1 MGEKLKIS
9 WVYGLTALFLLANL
23 YLVVQKDIYWLFL
36 LPLVLI
42 VLYFYL
48 TAYDKIVLI
57 ITFLT
62 PLAVN
67 ISDLE
72 MGLGVSLPTEP
83 LMFGVLLIFIANLIF
98 QNNYD
103 KRLAAHPISYII
115 YLSLLWILLTTLTSE
130 LPLVSVKFLVS
141 RLWFVVPFYFIAAM
155 LFRRME
161 NINKFFWL
169 YLAGLVIVII
179 YTTIIHSQYGFD
191 EETGHWVM
199 SPFYNDHTA
208 YGAALAMFIPVSLGL
223 VFFPDQKKWLR
234 AVAFIAFLIVVL
246 GIILSFSRAAWL
258 SVIAAGGVF
267 LLVVFRIKLYWVLT
281 VLAVVIGLFFAF
293 QNQII
298 DKLEKN
304 KQDSSAN
311 FAEHI
316 KSMTNISSDAS
327 NLERINRW
335 QAAVRLY
342 NDRPL
347 FGWGPGTY
355 QFVYA
360 PFQRSKE
367 KTIIS
372 TNLGDKGNAHSE
384 YLGAMSEQGTPGL
397 IIVLLIFGSAIFY
410 GIRVYNNGDY
420 KVKVLSMM
428 ATTGLITYIAH
439 AVLNNFL
446 DTDKLSVPFWGFI
459 AVIVAL
465 DVYHTKESNNTTIEK

>member
-1 MGEKLKIS
+1 
-9 WVYGLTALFLLANL
+9 
-23 YLVVQKDIYWLFL
+23 
-36 LPLVLI
+36 
-42 VLYFYL
+42 
-48 TAYDKIVLI
+48 
-57 ITFLT
+57 
-62 PLAVN
+62 
-67 ISDLE
+67 
-72 MGLGVSLPTEP
+72 
-83 LMFGVLLIFIANLIF
+83 
-98 QNNYD
+98 
-103 KRLAAHPISYII
+103 
-115 YLSLLWILLTTLTSE
+115 
-130 LPLVSVKFLVS
+130 
-141 RLWFVVPFYFIAAM
+141 
-155 LFRRME
+155 ME